1 MYSLQDE
8 VLVFFFFFGWGR
20 TKPDMLKATKEKST
34 KNRKSQTIAAIS
46 NVNLDIKNC

>member
-8 VLVFFFFFGWGR
+8 GWVLFLGEER

-34 KNRKSQTIAAIS
+34 KNRKSQTIAEIS
-46 NVNLDIKNC
+46 N

>member
-8 VLVFFFFFGWGR
+8 GWDLFLGKGR
-20 TKPDMLKATKEKST
+20 TKPDMLEATKEKST
-34 KNRKSQTIAAIS
+34 KNRKCQTIAEIS